1 MPPTVPAPPSFH
13 PYGFSH
19 QIVLGLTVLAFVLL
33 WITSYTRLARV
44 AERMLG
50 TVLLLIF
57 PASFITSALNGTLDA
72 QRLLPLQYCDIACT
86 AGGIALWTR
95 QQFCCEVLYFFGI
108 AGTLQGLI
116 TPALLYDYP
125 DPRFFHFFA
134 LHSSVPVAALYAVT
148 AMGHRPRPGAVS
160 RMMLFSLA
168 WYAVAAVVNG
178 ALKTNY
184 AFQCEKPA
192 QASLFD
198 HLGPWPWYNLSA
210 IGLGVVFYSVLYLP
224 FVFCKPGPVAAPSAR

>member
-1 MPPTVPAPPSFH
+1 MPPVPPAPFH
-13 PYGFSH
+13 PYGVSH
-19 QIVLGLTVLAFVLL
+19 QIVLGLTLLAFVLL

-44 AERMLG
+44 AERFLG

-57 PASFITSALNGTLDA
+57 PASLLSTGLAGTLDA
-72 QRLLPLQYCDIACT
+72 QKILPLQYCDIACI

-95 QQFCCEVLYFFGI
+95 HQFSCEVLYFFGI

-116 TPALLYDYP
+116 TPALIYDYP

-134 LHSSVPVAALYAVT
+134 LHSSVPVAALYVVT
-148 AMGHRPRPGAVS
+148 AMGHRPRPGSVL
-160 RMMLFSLA
+160 RIMVFSLA
-168 WYAVAAVVNG
+168 WYAVTAVVNY
-178 ALKTNY
+178 ALGTNY
-184 AFQCEKPA
+184 AFQCQKPQ

-210 IGLGVVFYSVLYLP
+210 IGLGVVFYTVLYLP
-224 FVFCKPGPVAAPSAR
+224 FAFRRRGAAEGAQR